1 MLGAKNKKGKGKK
14 VKKKKSKGKSKGSQK
29 FTKGKG
35 SQNVAKGKG
44 SQEDNKSPSLS
55 LSPSPINSGKGKYGH
70 GYVYCPEL
78 TSAPSG
84 ADLTHFPSMLPTFSR
99 KVSNQTPNPSNKPSS
114 EPTAKPKVSKPT
126 PNPSP
131 KPTSEPTA
139 SPTFKLSSVPSVM
152 PTFIDPTPSPTNK
165 PTLEQGIYR
174 YDNGDCPADGP
185 LGVPCAEGTNIRKIC
200 NRYHELGSFA
210 ECWKICEP
218 AFCCIH
224 DADPQQNFIAP
235 SCSKDSN
242 CAQYAYCYIVWFKFH
257 DTFGPATY
265 LNVEQKGSDFFDVP
279 NSEVR
284 SDRPQNGFFSQLYF
298 HHFNDVVE
306 IINRG
311 RDSDGT
317 FRLSNVFENP
327 ENWDT
332 NV

>member
-1 MLGAKNKKGKGKK
+1 MASENIDWEDLRDKYTKQILSDVKSSKRSDIEEMNKRRRLSSNDLIEVTSQTRRDREKK
-14 VKKKKSKGKSKGSQK
+14 KKKKKSKGKAESR
-29 FTKGKG
+29 FRD
-35 SQNVAKGKG
+35 AKARARARAWAKAR
-44 SQEDNKSPSLS
+44 ERAKERARERARAAKNRK
-55 LSPSPINSGKGKYGH
+55 K
-70 GYVYCPEL
+70 
-78 TSAPSG
+78 
-84 ADLTHFPSMLPTFSR
+84 PT
-99 KVSNQTPNPSNKPSS
+99 S
-114 EPTAKPKVSKPT
+114 EPTS
-126 PNPSP
+126 

-139 SPTFKLSSVPSVM
+139 TPTATPTFKPSSEPSVK
-152 PTFIDPTPSPTNK
+152 PTFIVPTPSPT
-165 PTLEQGIYR
+165 TEAAASEQGIYR
-174 YDNGDCPADGP
+174 YDSGNCPVDGS
-185 LGVPCAEGTNIRKIC
+185 LGVPCAEGTNIDKVC

-210 ECWKICEP
+210 ECWRICEP

-224 DADPQQNFIAP
+224 DADPDKNFMAP
-235 SCSKDSN
+235 SCSKDEN
-242 CAQYAYCYIVWFKFH
+242 CAQYAYCYTVWFKFH

-332 NV
+332 IV